1 MKKIRCL
8 TCCVC
13 QYWGCGG
20 KDLTPHALS
29 VAHHLAVGCMRTS
42 GCYSFISCEIRMV
55 HMRISGCYSLI
66 SCSIRMVWF
75 QWVGDPDAAIRMNG
89 VKYSQC

>member
-1 MKKIRCL
+1 MRL

-20 KDLTPHALS
+20 KRLTPHALN
-29 VAHHLAVGCMRTS
+29 VAHHLAVACMRTS
-42 GCYSFISCEIRMV
+42 GCYSFISCN
-55 HMRISGCYSLI
+55 
-66 SCSIRMVWF
+66 IRMVWF
-75 QWVGDPDAAIRMNG
+75 QWVGDTDAAVGMNG

>member
-1 MKKIRCL
+1 MKKIMCL

-20 KDLTPHALS
+20 KALTPHALN
-29 VAHHLAVGCMRTS
+29 VAHHLAAGCMRIS
-42 GCYSFISCEIRMV
+42 GFYSFIICKIRMV
-55 HMRISGCYSLI
+55 HMRISGCYSFI
-66 SCSIRMVWF
+66 SCNIRIVWF
-75 QWVGDPDAAIRMNG
+75 QWVGDPDAAIGMNG